1 MAHFFLFSADDSK
14 TIVTVSTKHLSA
26 PEISSLV
33 LSENVMVNRLLSYHF
48 WDIDGGNIKKI
59 AK

>member
-48 WDIDGGNIKKI
+48 WDIDGGNIKKN